1 MKQIALC
8 ALFSAVVFTSC
19 TMEKRHYRS
28 GFYVNF
34 DNNTRTEVVVV
45 PQAQS
50 ESNTTFTEEEV
61 FPKPV
66 TTSLEQA
73 PENPSTGKQ
82 VNADALKSGS
92 LPVIVV
98 PQNPTE
104 DRIAAESSE
113 SSVSPEN
120 EKGSTATSDPDF
132 PVWAYILI
140 ALILPPLAV
149 ALKYGIHLAFW
160 LCLIFTLLGF
170 IPGLVYALVYLALQG
185 NKAEE

>member
-8 ALFSAVVFTSC
+8 ALFGAFVFTSC

-34 DNNTRTEVVVV
+34 DNNGRIEGVTRSQAQPESNSTFTEKDVIPEAATNSPELAPANAPSANQVNVAPVDGESLPIIIV
-45 PQAQS
+45 PQIHTDDIVAPEQS
-50 ESNTTFTEEEV
+50 ES
-61 FPKPV
+61 
-66 TTSLEQA
+66 SA
-73 PENPSTGKQ
+73 
-82 VNADALKSGS
+82 
-92 LPVIVV
+92 
-98 PQNPTE
+98 
-104 DRIAAESSE
+104 SSE
-113 SSVSPEN
+113 I
-120 EKGSTATSDPDF
+120 EKSATAASDPDF

-170 IPGLVYALVYLALQG
+170 VPGLIYALVYLALQG
-185 NKAEE
+185 NNAEE

>member
-1 MKQIALC
+1 MKQIGLC
-8 ALFSAVVFTSC
+8 ALLGAVVFTSC

-34 DNNTRTEVVVV
+34 DNNTRTEGVVV

-50 ESNTTFTEEEV
+50 ESNSTFTEKGA
-61 FPKPV
+61 FPEAA
-66 TTSLEQA
+66 TTSQELA
-73 PENPSTGKQ
+73 PANAPSANQ
-82 VNADALKSGS
+82 VNVAPLNSES
-92 LPVIVV
+92 LPVIGV
-98 PQNPTE
+98 PQTHTGDIVAPE
-104 DRIAAESSE
+104 Q
-113 SSVSPEN
+113 SVSSPSSQI
-120 EKGSTATSDPDF
+120 EKSATPTSDPDF

-170 IPGLVYALVYLALQG
+170 IPGLIYALVYLALQG